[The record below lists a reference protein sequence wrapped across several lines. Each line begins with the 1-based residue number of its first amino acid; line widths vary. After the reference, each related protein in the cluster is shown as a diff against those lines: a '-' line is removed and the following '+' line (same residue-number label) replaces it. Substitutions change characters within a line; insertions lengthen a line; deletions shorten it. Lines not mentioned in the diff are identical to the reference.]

1 MTLDPYK
8 VLGVNYNDSQSEIKR
23 AYRNLAKCHHPD
35 KGGDKTII
43 ISINAAWEILGDSE
57 NRRKYDLQYRLNQSK
72 INELR
77 EREIRNA
84 KATTIAKNTKNKGI
98 SEEIEASKWIKEV
111 YKPVDRL
118 LAEIINPFSKELR
131 NLSAD
136 PYDDLLMEKF
146 CSYIESSQNKIK
158 RIETLYSSR
167 PSAFHTRGFS
177 LTLYHCL
184 SQVKDAINELN
195 RYTMGYVD
203 NYLHDGREML
213 REASNIRNCLK
224 KEIKLFAK

>member
-8 VLGVNYNDSQSEIKR
+8 VLGVNYNDSQSDIKR

-35 KGGDKTII
+35 KGGDERII

-57 NRRKYDLQYRLNQSK
+57 SRKKYDLKYKVNQYK
-72 INELR
+72 IDELQAR
-77 EREIRNA
+77 ELRNA
-84 KATTIAKNTKNKGI
+84 KATTVAKNTKNKGL
-98 SEEIEASKWIKEV
+98 SEEIAASNWIKEV
-111 YKPVDRL
+111 YRPIDRL
-118 LAEIINPFSKELR
+118 LGEIINPFSKELR

-136 PYDDLLMEKF
+136 TYDDLLMEKF
-146 CSYIESSQNKIK
+146 CSYIESSKNKIQ
-158 RIETLYSSR
+158 RIETLYTSIAS
-167 PSAFHTRGFS
+167 PFHTRGFS

-203 NYLHDGREML
+203 NYLHDGSEMI